1 MISFLRAILM
11 LSLKNLQIIKTIS
24 LPKTLLTFLIL
35 FPIIF
40 PAIASSEI
48 HPCQNASV
56 QLRGDLDVIMNRG
69 GLWALMEQTEG
80 LQDKST
86 AGFQADGKLA
96 RAVGRFATLCESEK
110 KPTKQLFDDLGNLLG
125 EARSIWNPRSSGEE
139 ILKLINGLNKKV
151 DSILSIIK

>member
-1 MISFLRAILM
+1 M
-11 LSLKNLQIIKTIS
+11 LILKNLEIIKTIS
-24 LPKTLLTFLIL
+24 LPKTLLTVLML

-40 PAIASSEI
+40 PAIASSER
-48 HPCQNASV
+48 HPCQNAAV
-56 QLRGDLDVIMNRG
+56 QLRGDLNVIMNRG

-96 RAVGRFATLCESEK
+96 RLVGRLESLCESGK
-110 KPTKQLFDDLGNLLG
+110 KPTKKLYDDVGNIIG
-125 EARSIWNPRSSGEE
+125 EARTIWNPSSSGEKT
-139 ILKLINGLNKKV
+139 LKLINGLNKKL

>member
-1 MISFLRAILM
+1 M

-24 LPKTLLTFLIL
+24 LPKALLTLLIV
-35 FPIIF
+35 FPLIF
-40 PAIASSEI
+40 PAIASSES

-56 QLRGDLDVIMNRG
+56 QLRGDLDVVMNRG

-96 RAVGRFATLCESEK
+96 RMVGRFESLCESEK
-110 KPTKQLFDDLGNLLG
+110 KPTKQVFVGITNLLG
-125 EARSIWNPRSSGEE
+125 NARIIWNPKTSGEA
-139 ILKLINGLNKKV
+139 IAKSITDLNKKL
-151 DSILSIIK
+151 DSLLLKMK

>member
-1 MISFLRAILM
+1 M
-11 LSLKNLQIIKTIS
+11 LSLKNLKTMKTIS
-24 LPKTLLTFLIL
+24 FPKTFLTILIL

-40 PAIASSEI
+40 PAIASSES
-48 HPCQNASV
+48 HPCQNATV

-96 RAVGRFATLCESEK
+96 RAVGRFESLCESEK
-110 KPTKQLFDDLGNLLG
+110 KPTKQLFEDLGNLLG
-125 EARSIWNPRSSGEE
+125 EARTIWNPKSSGEA
-139 ILKLINGLNKKV
+139 IVKSITDLNKKL
-151 DSILSIIK
+151 DSLLLKMK

>member
-1 MISFLRAILM
+1 M
-11 LSLKNLQIIKTIS
+11 LSLKNLKTMKTIS
-24 LPKTLLTFLIL
+24 FPKTFLTILIL

-40 PAIASSEI
+40 PAIASSES
-48 HPCQNASV
+48 HPCQNATV

-96 RAVGRFATLCESEK
+96 RAVGRFESLCESEK
-110 KPTKQLFDDLGNLLG
+110 KPTKQLFEDLGNLLG
-125 EARSIWNPRSSGEE
+125 EARTIWNPRSSGEK
-139 ILKLINGLNKKV
+139 ILSLINGLNKKV
-151 DSILSIIK
+151 DSMLSTIE